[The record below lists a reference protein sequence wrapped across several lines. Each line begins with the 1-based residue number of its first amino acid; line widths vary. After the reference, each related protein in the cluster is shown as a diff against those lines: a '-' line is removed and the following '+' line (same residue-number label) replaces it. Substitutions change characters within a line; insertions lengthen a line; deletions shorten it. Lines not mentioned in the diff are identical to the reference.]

1 MKLLKI
7 FLVAMLTLF
16 SISAAQPPV
25 GDVSVVDAGLTLAQA
40 GLNGWYVSDVNIYA
54 VSPVVANGKYLRP
67 GSKLTISNEGEQE
80 IEFVTPDGQI
90 TAIQFV
96 RIDKTPPTV
105 TWVSPINT
113 EVTASYSDLQAEISD
128 AVSGVCRVEMST
140 DHGSSWVEGWNA
152 ASFALDE
159 MVRETTWTYH
169 PGFPEFAEGS
179 QVVILRAI
187 DCAGNISAG
196 EILVVKRVYR

>member
-16 SISAAQPPV
+16 SISASAPV
-25 GDVSVVDAGLTLAQA
+25 DAPIVDAGLTLADA

-54 VSPVVANGKYLRP
+54 VSPVVANGQYLQT
-67 GSKLTISNEGEQE
+67 GSKLTISAEGEQE
-80 IEFVTPDGQI
+80 IEFATPDGQN
-90 TAIQFV
+90 TAIQIV

-105 TWVSPINT
+105 TWISPINT
-113 EVTASYSDLQAEISD
+113 KVTASYSDLQAEISD
-128 AVSGVCRVEMST
+128 AGSGVCRVELSV
-140 DHGSSWVEGWNA
+140 DHGSSWIEGWNA
-152 ASFALDE
+152 GGFALDE

-169 PGFPEFAEGS
+169 PGFPEFSEGS

-196 EILVVKRVYR
+196 EILVVKRVDR

>member
-1 MKLLKI
+1 M
-7 FLVAMLTLF
+7 
-16 SISAAQPPV
+16 
-25 GDVSVVDAGLTLAQA
+25 
-40 GLNGWYVSDVNIYA
+40 
-54 VSPVVANGKYLRP
+54 
-67 GSKLTISNEGEQE
+67 
-80 IEFVTPDGQI
+80 
-90 TAIQFV
+90 
-96 RIDKTPPTV
+96 
-105 TWVSPINT
+105 TWVSQINT

-128 AVSGVCRVEMST
+128 AGSGVYRVELSV

-169 PGFPEFAEGS
+169 IGFPEFSEGS